1 MLAVR
6 AVGNGSDEGGCL
18 AREYIYVTEESGDHL
33 RTSRRKRVLRVGT
46 SQKTPNDAT
55 REPLGLTQRRPLFVQ
70 LEFPQEIPL
79 L

>member
-6 AVGNGSDEGGCL
+6 AVGKGCDEGGCL
-18 AREYIYVTEESGDHL
+18 AREYIYVTEESGEHL

-46 SQKTPNDAT
+46 RTPNDAT
-55 REPLGLTQRRPLFVQ
+55 RDLGLLSDDHLFVQ
-70 LEFPQEIPL
+70 LEFPQEFPL